1 MLTHLKGINMEL
13 EFLFKD
19 ADSGTGGCPA
29 VYATDRDTYV
39 VQGWNLPDGTVLRD
53 QAANES
59 GVEVPSNIVEQIG
72 ERWAR
77 QQGLL

>member
-1 MLTHLKGINMEL
+1 MEL

-29 VYATDRDTYV
+29 VYATGTGTYV
-39 VQGWNLPDGTVLRD
+39 VQGWNLPEGTELRD
-53 QAANES
+53 QAPNES
-59 GVEVPSNIVEQIG
+59 GVEVPGNIIDQIG

-77 QQGLL
+77 QHGLLL